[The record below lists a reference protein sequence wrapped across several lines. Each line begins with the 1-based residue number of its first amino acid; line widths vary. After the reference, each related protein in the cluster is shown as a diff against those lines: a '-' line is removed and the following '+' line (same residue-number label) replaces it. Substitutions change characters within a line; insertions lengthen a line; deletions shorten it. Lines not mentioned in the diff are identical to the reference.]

1 MLNILFPFMWSSMM
15 YLCLYIIWPTYRVYI
30 KLKVMCKKLYRKITH
45 TKTKS
50 EIFEELLRK
59 KIEEQNNLSINNDKQ
74 QVNNNDKQQVDNN
87 DKQQVDNND
96 KQQVDN
102 NDKQQVNNNDN
113 INNIV
118 INEVKQTY
126 KYGVEDSSS
135 DEEYD
140 WQEHYKYMK
149 DLCI

>member
-1 MLNILFPFMWSSMM
+1 MWSSMI

-30 KLKVMCKKLYRKITH
+30 KLKVMCKKIYRKITH

-59 KIEEQNNLSINNDKQ
+59 KIEEQNN
-74 QVNNNDKQQVDNN
+74 DKQQVDNN

-96 KQQVDN
+96 KQQVD
-102 NDKQQVNNNDN
+102 NNDN

-140 WQEHYKYMK
+140 WQEHYKAIK
-149 DLCI
+149 DLYG